1 MQEYEI
7 EHQSGIS
14 IIRLNRKLEFD
25 EITKIMRDVSK
36 ETISKVRL
44 WDMAAG
50 YDYSS
55 GQIQSIADLG
65 KQLWPNS
72 ARVAFLVKG
81 DLAFGLVRMMEAYRD
96 QEGYLTHAFTDETEA
111 IRWLKLGVAS

>member
-1 MQEYEI
+1 MQEYLI

-14 IIRLNRKLEFD
+14 IIRLKRKFEFD
-25 EITKIMRDVSK
+25 EITQVMREVAMKTVS
-36 ETISKVRL
+36 EIRL

-50 YDYSS
+50 YEFTS

-72 ARVAFLVKG
+72 GRVAFLVRG
-81 DLAFGLVRMMEAYRD
+81 ELAFGLVRMMEAYRD
-96 QEGYLTHAFTDETEA
+96 QEGYQTHAFTNEEEA
-111 IRWLKLGVAS
+111 MSWLKLGLAD